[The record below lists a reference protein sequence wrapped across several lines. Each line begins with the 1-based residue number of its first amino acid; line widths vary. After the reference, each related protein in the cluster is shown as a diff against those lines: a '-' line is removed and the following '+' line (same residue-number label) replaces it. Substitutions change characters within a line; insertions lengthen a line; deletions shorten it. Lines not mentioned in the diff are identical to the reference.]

1 MNKLLVMR
9 LSSIGDVAMTVP
21 IIDSMARQY
30 PDLNITVLTAQ
41 RCKTFFDW
49 MPDNV
54 SVKGI
59 NVNDYKGVKGLA
71 KLYNE
76 LKPLNFDAVADLH
89 DVLRT
94 IYLTWR
100 FRLSGVKVKVI
111 HKGRGSKHALI
122 GHGNTGRQLQPTV
135 ERYLDVFRKL
145 GLNIIPDF
153 ISAFDKSTTD
163 YQAIDSIVG
172 KKAVGERWVGIAPFA
187 AHEGK
192 IFPLDRMSLVA
203 KILAERGCR
212 VFLFGAGD
220 KENETLSK
228 WEGKGV
234 MNTVG
239 KMGGLHNEILLM
251 SELDCMV
258 SMDSANMHLA
268 SLVDVPVVSVWG
280 ATHPKAGFLG
290 WRQKPSS
297 IVQLDLRCRPCS
309 IYGKKECKFGDYRCL
324 SYMPKEKIL
333 RHIYRILGME
343 DKLMADS
350 VADDRIFNTE
360 GQ

>member
-1 MNKLLVMR
+1 MNNLLVIR
-9 LSSIGDVAMTVP
+9 LSSIGDVAATTP

-30 PDLNITVLTAQ
+30 PDLKITVLTAK
-41 RCKTFFDW
+41 RCTAFFDW
-49 MPDNV
+49 MPSNV
-54 SVKGI
+54 STIGI
-59 NVNDYKGVKGLA
+59 NTDDYKGMKGLNR
-71 KLYNE
+71 LYRE
-76 LKPLNFDAVADLH
+76 LRAQGFDAVADLH
-89 DVLRT
+89 DVMRT
-94 IYLTWR
+94 KYLKWR
-100 FRLSGVKVKVI
+100 FRLGGVKVRVI
-111 HKGRGSKHALI
+111 HKGRASKHALL
-122 GHGNTGRQLQPTV
+122 GHGNTGKQLQPTV

-153 ISAFDKSTTD
+153 ISAFDKSTVD
-163 YQAIDSIVG
+163 YEVIDNIVG
-172 KKAVGERWVGIAPFA
+172 KKKEGERWVGIAPFA

-212 VFLFGAGD
+212 VFLFGAGTR
-220 KENETLSK
+220 ENEILTK
-228 WEGKGV
+228 WEGNGV

-239 KMGGLHNEILLM
+239 KMGGFHNEILLM

-268 SLVDVPVVSVWG
+268 SMVDVPVVSVWG

-309 IYGKKECKFGDYRCL
+309 IYGKKECKYGDYRCL
-324 SYMPKEKIL
+324 AYLPKERIL
-333 RHIYRILGME
+333 RHVYRILGMD

-350 VADDRIFNTE
+350 VVDDRIFNVE
-360 GQ
+360 DQ